1 MKGTLLL
8 PPFLIDIARGRLAQ
22 VDPALV
28 LLQLSRSRG
37 PKTTAVLASCS
48 VRENPSD
55 RSDQL
60 RLLLITCI
68 TKEESCKLPNS
79 KHYNFLF

>member
-1 MKGTLLL
+1 MKAGGHVVKEESERDTSFT
-8 PPFLIDIARGRLAQ
+8 PFLIDIARGRLAQ

-60 RLLLITCI
+60 RC
-68 TKEESCKLPNS
+68 
-79 KHYNFLF
+79 Y